1 MFEKPYLFANDHP
14 GRRTDVVALAREA
27 EARGFPGVFS
37 ELDFSHLGE
46 KGVGYARH
54 RSQLKEVIEMRT
66 LPPQIVQALAPFAPL
81 FSRCVFRHVQVLVA
95 GTILAPGKRTVAS
108 ALRAMGL
115 DQEERFHRYHRVLSR
130 ARWSSREVAR
140 VLLGLL
146 VEAFVPE
153 GSPLVV
159 GIDETLERRYGRKI
173 SARGVYRDPV
183 RSTHETFV
191 KSSGLRWVCA
201 MLLVEVPWAS
211 RIWALPFLSVLA
223 PSERYAARR
232 GKRHKKITE
241 WAWQLLLQVRRW
253 HPKREIVAVADRA
266 YASLKLLESCRR
278 LSEPITFITRLR
290 LDAALYEPAPPR
302 HPGQIGRPRLKGERL
317 PNLSDVAQDPETVWE
332 STKIANWYGSEERTV
347 EIASATA
354 VWYSTGLPAVPIRW
368 VLIRDPEG
376 GFEPQALLC
385 TDLEADPER
394 IVRWYVMRW
403 QLEVTFQEA
412 RRHLGFETQRQWTE
426 LAIRRTT
433 PALLGLFSV
442 VTVFAHGRMVRAA
455 GAFRRAAWYHKA
467 HPTFADAL
475 ALVRKELWAQEE
487 QTFCG
492 SPAQTDTVKVPRAF
506 VDA

>member
-1 MFEKPYLFANDHP
+1 
-14 GRRTDVVALAREA
+14 
-27 EARGFPGVFS
+27 
-37 ELDFSHLGE
+37 
-46 KGVGYARH
+46 
-54 RSQLKEVIEMRT
+54 MRT
-66 LPPQIVQALAPFAPL
+66 LPPKMVQALAPFAPL
-81 FSRCVFRHVQVLVA
+81 FSKRVWQHARVLLVGA
-95 GTILAPGKRTVAS
+95 ILAPGARTLSS

-115 DQEERFHRYHRVLSR
+115 DQEKRFHRYHRVLSR
-130 ARWSSREVAR
+130 ARWSSLKVSR

-159 GIDETLERRYGRKI
+159 GVDETLERRYGRKI

-201 MLLVEVPWAS
+201 MLLVEIPWAS
-211 RIWALPFLSVLA
+211 RVWALPFLSVLA
-223 PSERYAARR
+223 PSERYAAKR

-241 WAWQLLLQVRRW
+241 WAWQMLSQVRRW
-253 HPKREIVAVADRA
+253 YPKREIVAVADRA

-278 LSEPITFITRLR
+278 LRRPIAFITRLR

-302 HPGQIGRPRLKGERL
+302 RPGQIGRPRIKGERL
-317 PNLSDVAQDPETVWE
+317 PNLSVVAQDPKTVWE
-332 STKIANWYGSEERTV
+332 STKIANWYGSEDRTV

-354 VWYSTGLPAVPIRW
+354 VWYSTGLFAVPIRW

-376 GFEPQALLC
+376 DFKTQALLC
-385 TDLEADPER
+385 TNLDADPR
-394 IVRWYVMRW
+394 KVLSWFVMRW

-433 PALLGLFSV
+433 PALLGLFSLIALLVDRQMRRAVGV
-442 VTVFAHGRMVRAA
+442 VRQ
-455 GAFRRAAWYHKA
+455 AAWYHKRD
-467 HPTFADAL
+467 PTFADAL
-475 ALVRKELWAQEE
+475 ALVRKELWAHE
-487 QTFCG
+487 TFCG
-492 SPAQTDTVKVPRAF
+492 SPSETDTVKVPRAF
-506 VDA
+506 VERLTDAVCYAA

>member
-1 MFEKPYLFANDHP
+1 M
-14 GRRTDVVALAREA
+14 
-27 EARGFPGVFS
+27 
-37 ELDFSHLGE
+37 
-46 KGVGYARH
+46 
-54 RSQLKEVIEMRT
+54 
-66 LPPQIVQALAPFAPL
+66 VQALAPFAPL
-81 FSRCVFRHVQVLVA
+81 FSRRVFRHVQVLVA
-95 GTILAPGKRTVAS
+95 GAILAPGKRTVAS

-115 DQEERFHRYHRVLSR
+115 DQEKRFHRYHRVLNR

-201 MLLVEVPWAS
+201 MLLVEIPWAW
-211 RIWALPFLSVLA
+211 RVWALPFLSVLA

-241 WAWQLLLQVRRW
+241 WAWQMLLVVRRW
-253 HPKREIVAVADRA
+253 YPKRQIVAVGDRA
-266 YASLKLLESCRR
+266 YASLKLLDRCRR
-278 LSEPITFITRLR
+278 LRRPIAFITRLR

-302 HPGQIGRPRLKGERL
+302 RQGQIGRPRIKGERL
-317 PNLSDVAQDPETVWE
+317 PNLSEVAQDPSTVWE
-332 STKIANWYGSEERTV
+332 STKIANWYGSEDRTV
-347 EIASATA
+347 QIASETA
-354 VWYSTGLPAVPIRW
+354 VWYSTGLPAVPVRW

-376 GFEPQALLC
+376 GFKTQALLC
-385 TDLEADPER
+385 TDLDADPEQV
-394 IVRWYVMRW
+394 VRWYVMRW

-412 RRHLGFETQRQWTE
+412 RRHLGFETQRQWSE
-426 LAIRRTT
+426 MAIRRTT
-433 PALLGLFSV
+433 PALLGSFSLIALL
-442 VTVFAHGRMVRAA
+442 AHRWMRQAA
-455 GAFRRAAWYHKA
+455 GTFRRQAAWYRKR

-475 ALVRKELWAQEE
+475 ALVRKELWAGA
-487 QTFCG
+487 TFYG
-492 SPAQTDTVKVPRAF
+492 SPAQTDTIKVPRAY
-506 VDA
+506 VERLTEAVCYAA